1 MITARYTK
9 DGRSVELEFPEDAD
23 LGDVLEAIR
32 AKMWPGIAKADL
44 VGPPPIEE
52 VKDDGKAQPSGESGR
67 GVAPSRQAL
76 RLGGKGNSRRVQKG
90 SSGDGLF

>member
-1 MITARYTK
+1 M
-9 DGRSVELEFPEDAD
+9 ELEFPEDAN

-67 GVAPSRQAL
+67 GVAPSRQTV
-76 RLGGKGNSRRVQKG
+76 RRRRQGDTGRVPQGGE
-90 SSGDGLF
+90 GDGLF